1 MNQNSKKH
9 RLSAAPT
16 SKNEPSS
23 GSSLSIKKRSGSTP
37 SSSLA
42 NNHHGITVLHDR
54 LHSLL
59 SHRLALPLYYALN
72 ETDGRET
79 KPLYRASVD
88 ITIPNEGGDGGGG
101 DGLGNILE
109 QSVTEWV
116 RDCKDSPRTEKQ
128 LTKIMRQKIRDH
140 EVCKS
145 KHFHLPEKETLLK
158 TQESAQDKP
167 GTGYSEFLFSDST
180 DEGGPS
186 TPLALLEVGRNNQ
199 EWWTKL
205 DQAWYYLDIIL
216 SNDTSKAPL
225 LNFNDAVL
233 CSALTIEGEDNGPT
247 FQSKLGVFLC
257 WPSNGKRCQIALL
270 WNVRSS
276 GLNEASQ
283 AFGRFLRV
291 VCSFANWRKNN
302 DANADYEYLSSSVC
316 RFGTTVSWSRSC
328 CLILSVSL
336 QITLLIS
343 RLCFAF
349 LVQINCNRSFGVT
362 TVVFARQRGL
372 RMFIS
377 KRDVK
382 I

>member
-1 MNQNSKKH
+1 MDQNSKKR
-9 RLSAAPT
+9 RLTAPT
-16 SKNEPSS
+16 SSSKNEPAS
-23 GSSLSIKKRSGSTP
+23 GSSLNSSKKRSGSNP
-37 SSSLA
+37 SSVA
-42 NNHHGITVLHDR
+42 NKYHGKDVLNDR
-54 LHSLL
+54 LRSLL
-59 SHRLALPLYYALN
+59 SHRLALPLYYAFN

-79 KPLYRASVD
+79 KPLYRASVE
-88 ITIPNEGGDGGGG
+88 IAVPNEGGDGGG

-109 QSVTEWV
+109 QAVTEWV
-116 RDCKDSPRTEKQ
+116 RDCKDSLRTEKQ

-145 KHFHLPEKETLLK
+145 KHFHLPEKGTLLK

-199 EWWTKL
+199 EWWKKL
-205 DQAWYYLDIIL
+205 DQAWIYLDIL
-216 SNDTSKAPL
+216 SNDMSKEPL
-225 LNFNDAVL
+225 IFNDAVL

-247 FQSKLGVFLC
+247 FQSQLGVFLC
-257 WPSNGKRCQIALL
+257 WPSNGKRSQIALL

>member
-1 MNQNSKKH
+1 M
-9 RLSAAPT
+9 
-16 SKNEPSS
+16 
-23 GSSLSIKKRSGSTP
+23 
-37 SSSLA
+37 
-42 NNHHGITVLHDR
+42 
-54 LHSLL
+54 
-59 SHRLALPLYYALN
+59 
-72 ETDGRET
+72 
-79 KPLYRASVD
+79 
-88 ITIPNEGGDGGGG
+88 
-101 DGLGNILE
+101 
-109 QSVTEWV
+109 
-116 RDCKDSPRTEKQ
+116 
-128 LTKIMRQKIRDH
+128 
-140 EVCKS
+140 
-145 KHFHLPEKETLLK
+145 PEKETLLK
-158 TQESAQDKP
+158 AQESALDKP
-167 GTGYSEFLFSDST
+167 RTGYSEFLFSDST

-199 EWWTKL
+199 EWWKKL
-205 DQAWYYLDIIL
+205 DQAWIYLDIL
-216 SNDTSKAPL
+216 SNDMSKEPL
-225 LNFNDAVL
+225 IFNDAVL

-247 FQSKLGVFLC
+247 FQSQLGVFLC
-257 WPSNGKRCQIALL
+257 WPLNGKRSQIALL

-291 VCSFANWRKNN
+291 VCSFANWRKND

-362 TVVFARQRGL
+362 TVVFARQLGL